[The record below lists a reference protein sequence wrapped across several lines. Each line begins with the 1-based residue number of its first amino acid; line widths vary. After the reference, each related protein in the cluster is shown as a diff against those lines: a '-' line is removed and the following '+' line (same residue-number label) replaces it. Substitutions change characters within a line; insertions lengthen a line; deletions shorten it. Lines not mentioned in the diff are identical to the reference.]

1 MIDDRSA
8 VIALCPSGAGRAATS
23 ELVGHLSRWGAAI
36 VEVGPEA
43 AVPGSIL
50 IRVPMA
56 AEEDHAPL
64 TAVPSV
70 ALVAFGL
77 ARRRGIDPDR
87 PEWVA
92 RYHSQ
97 GLRHIVGVEE
107 TA

>member
-1 MIDDRSA
+1 MIDERSA
-8 VIALCPSGAGRAATS
+8 VIALAPPGPGRAATAD
-23 ELVGHLSRWGAAI
+23 LLRHLAAWGAATI
-36 VEVGPEA
+36 EVGPEPI
-43 AVPGSIL
+43 VRDSIL
-50 IRVPMA
+50 VELPPS

-64 TAVPSV
+64 TCVPPV
-70 ALVAFGL
+70 ALAAFAL

-107 TA
+107 GS